1 MKSVTIYPG
10 QSGKW
15 IYEVWVAARAVV
27 IGCCATR
34 AAAEQQASQV

>member
-1 MKSVTIYPG
+1 MKRVTIYPAE
-10 QSGKW
+10 SGKW

-34 AAAEQQASQV
+34 EAAERQASRV